1 DWPSARAAEGEAA
14 LSVPPAAHPA
24 RDEEP
29 KL

>member
-1 DWPSARAAEGEAA
+1 GEAA
-14 LSVPPAAHPA
+14 HSVPPAAHPA

>member
-1 DWPSARAAEGEAA
+1 RAAEGEAA
-14 LSVPPAAHPA
+14 HSVPPAAHPA